1 MTNALPISGEIIAR
15 IIPTNIVEYIVIIIA
30 VLVWFSIVTVVFLYF
45 KYGGRHVRTRDRENN
60 HEPQTSLG
68 NDQQLL
74 IRLERDI
81 EKVWDEFERV
91 WKTIDKLG
99 ENQSSAMMEIM
110 PTLGQLKGIIETLH
124 DNIKSIIHKS

>member
-1 MTNALPISGEIIAR
+1 MTNTLPIPDEIITR
-15 IIPTNIVEYIVIIIA
+15 IIPTNTVEYIVIIIA
-30 VLVWFSIVTVVFLYF
+30 VLVWFSVASIGFLYF
-45 KYGGRHVRTRDRENN
+45 KYGGRYVRARDRENN

-68 NDQQLL
+68 NNQQLL

-124 DNIKSIIHKS
+124 DNIKSIINKS